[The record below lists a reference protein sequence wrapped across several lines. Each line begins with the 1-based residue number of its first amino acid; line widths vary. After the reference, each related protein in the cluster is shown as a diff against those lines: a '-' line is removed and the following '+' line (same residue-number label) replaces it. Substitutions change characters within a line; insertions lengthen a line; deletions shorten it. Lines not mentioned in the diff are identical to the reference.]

1 MIQENSSTANFE
13 LTIKLIEVVIWPL
26 TLFLITFFFR
36 KSFAGVFQRLG
47 TLKVDSSGIAMSFE
61 KELEATKST
70 FELNRPE
77 IMGKGKSSFD
87 IENASNEPPF
97 QQLMTIKQS
106 LDKAL
111 IDLASEE
118 GIDVSDKSGV
128 FLCNA
133 LEAKGVI
140 TKQKSEL
147 TKSLLKVVNM
157 ARMDISQ
164 SHIDIIK
171 KMYNAL

>member
-13 LTIKLIEVVIWPL
+13 LIIKLIEIIIWPL
-26 TLFLITFFFR
+26 TLFLILFYFR

-47 TLKVDSSGIAMSFE
+47 TLKVDGSGIAMSFE
-61 KELEATKST
+61 KELEVAKST
-70 FELNRPE
+70 FEIIRPE
-77 IMGKGKSSFD
+77 KMSTGKSSFD
-87 IENASNEPPF
+87 IENASNESPF

-118 GIDVSDKSGV
+118 DIDVSDKSGV
-128 FLCNA
+128 FICNA